1 MTNQRIDWDKL
12 RVFKVV
18 AELGSMTSAAAR
30 LRESPP
36 TVSRKIDELEEF
48 LSSKLFTRSTRG
60 MELTETGKTVLR
72 YARQMEESA
81 NEVLSKAIGKTDGTE
96 GRITIGSGDG
106 VGPYWI
112 APRLAEFQTAHP
124 RAQVRMHVKAEEP
137 DLLND
142 EADISIQFT
151 EPRDPEI
158 ISHKLGT
165 LVSHPES
172 TSTRKR
178 VSLPACSSIISTG
191 AFCTNH
197 MFSKL
202 SDGPPRRMS

>member
-81 NEVLSKAIGKTDGTE
+81 NEVLSKAIGKTEPFLDPAQQQHAAV
-96 GRITIGSGDG
+96 GRQPAAVEPG
-106 VGPYWI
+106 
-112 APRLAEFQTAHP
+112 
-124 RAQVRMHVKAEEP
+124 AQFFV
-137 DLLND
+137 LN
-142 EADISIQFT
+142 
-151 EPRDPEI
+151 
-158 ISHKLGT
+158 G
-165 LVSHPES
+165 
-172 TSTRKR
+172 
-178 VSLPACSSIISTG
+178 
-191 AFCTNH
+191 
-197 MFSKL
+197 
-202 SDGPPRRMS
+202 